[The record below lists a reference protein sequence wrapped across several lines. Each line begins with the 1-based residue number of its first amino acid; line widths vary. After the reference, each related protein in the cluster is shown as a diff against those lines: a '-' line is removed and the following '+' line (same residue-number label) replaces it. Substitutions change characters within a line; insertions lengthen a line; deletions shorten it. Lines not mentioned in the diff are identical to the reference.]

1 MPVTTSSDLLTILDA
16 LRAEIELYLHTGMR
30 VSAGRLVLWIHE
42 VRLAMETPS
51 AFVRDVI
58 GALGRP
64 QPPPDSTVNLSEIA
78 LQVVGQIEELKT
90 QNTDLLAALKEARI
104 FIAKDYPDSSR
115 AAGNWP
121 TVTPVIDRI
130 DAAIAKAEA

>member
-1 MPVTTSSDLLTILDA
+1 MPKTTVDADLLTSLDA

-42 VRLAMETPS
+42 VRLAAETPS

-78 LQVVGQIEELKT
+78 LQVVGQIEELKA
-90 QNTDLLAALKEARI
+90 QNADLLAALKEFRSRFDPKASN
-104 FIAKDYPDSSR
+104 FGFVSIADLLR
-115 AAGNWP
+115 
-121 TVTPVIDRI
+121 V
-130 DAAIAKAEA
+130 DAAIAKAEGR

>member
-16 LRAEIELYLHTGMR
+16 LQAEIELYLHTGMR

-78 LQVVGQIEELKT
+78 LQVVGQIEELKA
-90 QNTDLLAALKEARI
+90 QNADLLAALKEFRSRFDPKASN
-104 FIAKDYPDSSR
+104 FGFVSIADLLR
-115 AAGNWP
+115 
-121 TVTPVIDRI
+121 V
-130 DAAIAKAEA
+130 DAAIAKAEGR